1 MLGTLQYIL
10 YLDGRRQCDAEEIE
24 EEKKIGHDY
33 SCSFIFF
40 RMFITG
46 LGPWTRTLSLS
57 LATSLT
63 TTWGLRRTMQ
73 RITVLCNASRL
84 AGVVSGK
91 AGRHIGF
98 TGMHAA
104 RRAFSAAQDEALVN
118 TSQASSGLI
127 VDPFVSV
134 KRKPSLFTSPLAR
147 ISHIRKQTWK
157 GVKSLYAGAIV
168 KREFDIDPPVFV
180 DEAEDIFIQLHQG
193 YKAGNN
199 KLLRELTTP
208 ELYQSLRA
216 GLKGNWALTN
226 TDNVPLEFYQINM
239 QRRASL
245 AQCRLYYPNYK
256 QNKNVGFAQMTVL
269 ISSIQKRSDKFKLPP
284 KLMNKSG
291 GSAGDLGGV
300 WKEEFDDNTGL
311 PYYWHTGTRQVQWEC
326 PPAYIES
333 LTQLYSAPDDYLKI
347 QVERTDGTALD
358 EDQNSAASAPS
369 PPGSGT
375 KKKKKKKKKKKRLRT
390 TLDVEGEE
398 DEGAILSRNE
408 IALDNNHYNIN
419 NVLVFEKP
427 FHIKNS
433 EWKLMKM

>member
-1 MLGTLQYIL
+1 
-10 YLDGRRQCDAEEIE
+10 
-24 EEKKIGHDY
+24 
-33 SCSFIFF
+33 
-40 RMFITG
+40 
-46 LGPWTRTLSLS
+46 
-57 LATSLT
+57 
-63 TTWGLRRTMQ
+63 
-73 RITVLCNASRL
+73 
-84 AGVVSGK
+84 
-91 AGRHIGF
+91 
-98 TGMHAA
+98 
-104 RRAFSAAQDEALVN
+104 
-118 TSQASSGLI
+118 
-127 VDPFVSV
+127 
-134 KRKPSLFTSPLAR
+134 
-147 ISHIRKQTWK
+147 
-157 GVKSLYAGAIV
+157 
-168 KREFDIDPPVFV
+168 
-180 DEAEDIFIQLHQG
+180 
-193 YKAGNN
+193 
-199 KLLRELTTP
+199 
-208 ELYQSLRA
+208 
-216 GLKGNWALTN
+216 
-226 TDNVPLEFYQINM
+226 M

-311 PYYWHTGTRQVQWEC
+311 PYYWHTGTRQVQWER

-358 EDQNSAASAPS
+358 EDQDSAASAPS
-369 PPGSGT
+369 PPGGDT

-433 EWKLMKM
+433 EWKLMKI

>member
-1 MLGTLQYIL
+1 
-10 YLDGRRQCDAEEIE
+10 
-24 EEKKIGHDY
+24 
-33 SCSFIFF
+33 
-40 RMFITG
+40 
-46 LGPWTRTLSLS
+46 
-57 LATSLT
+57 
-63 TTWGLRRTMQ
+63 MQ
-73 RITVLCNASRL
+73 RIMVLCN
-84 AGVVSGK
+84 GVASGK
-91 AGRHIGF
+91 AGRHIGIM
-98 TGMHAA
+98 GMHAA
-104 RRAFSAAQDEALVN
+104 RRAFSSAAQDEALVN

-157 GVKSLYAGAIV
+157 GAKSLYAGAIV

-180 DEAEDIFIQLHQG
+180 DEAEDIFIQLHQA

-256 QNKNVGFAQMTVL
+256 QNKSVGFAQMTVL
-269 ISSIQKRSDKFKLPP
+269 MSSIQKRSDKFKLPP
-284 KLMNKSG
+284 RLMNKSG

-311 PYYWHTGTRQVQWEC
+311 PYYWHTGTRQVQWER
-326 PPAYIES
+326 PPAYVES

-347 QVERTDGTALD
+347 RWSGLTAL
-358 EDQNSAASAPS
+358 P
-369 PPGSGT
+369 
-375 KKKKKKKKKKKRLRT
+375 
-390 TLDVEGEE
+390 
-398 DEGAILSRNE
+398 
-408 IALDNNHYNIN
+408 
-419 NVLVFEKP
+419 
-427 FHIKNS
+427 
-433 EWKLMKM
+433 